1 MIIKNKILK
10 NMYLINLL
18 IIIGI
23 ILFFIIG
30 NVINLMILSSDILGK
45 ILTITSLLSFMSF
58 FIINVIVIKKYII
71 DKNSI
76 INKIYLIITLII
88 CVPIII
94 IFLINY
100 INDIIYSH
108 KMILFISTFYFSV
121 IIGITLCPIFL
132 ILNIYIVI
140 KYKNIISLIFCIF
153 LIGVIILSILF
164 SRVSF

>member
-10 NMYLINLL
+10 NVYFTNLL

-30 NVINLMILSSDILGK
+30 SMINLLILSSDIFGK
-45 ILTITSLLSFMSF
+45 ILTITSLLSFISF
-58 FIINVIVIKKYII
+58 FITNVIIIKKYII

-76 INKIYLIITLII
+76 INKIYLIIALII

-94 IFLINY
+94 FFLINY

-108 KMILFISTFYFSV
+108 NMMLFISTFYFSV

-132 ILNIYIVI
+132 ILNIIIVI